1 MTLMVLLNSI
11 TLALEQHGIKK
22 EMRELLDLFDTYFT
36 YIFISEMCAKII
48 AIGIRKYLM
57 DRMNWLDGSVVLLSV
72 FEIIYTASQGD
83 SVGL

>member
-1 MTLMVLLNSI
+1 MV
-11 TLALEQHGIKK
+11 
-22 EMRELLDLFDTYFT
+22 
-36 YIFISEMCAKII
+36 AKII
-48 AIGIRKYLM
+48 AIGIRKYLL